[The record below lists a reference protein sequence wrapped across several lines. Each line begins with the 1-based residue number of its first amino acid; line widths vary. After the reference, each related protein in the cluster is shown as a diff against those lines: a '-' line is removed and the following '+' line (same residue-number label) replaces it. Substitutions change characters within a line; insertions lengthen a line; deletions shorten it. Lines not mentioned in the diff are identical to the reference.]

1 MIEKNEIEKYESDQY
16 LRALLDAAAASKIV
30 LDKLCQQK
38 NMRFIEL
45 LIEWNQKMNLT
56 AITDPEGVAVKHF
69 SDSWM
74 ILPWLNRF
82 AEESES
88 SPYRLID
95 VGTGAG
101 FPGIPLKI
109 MNPSIDLVLL
119 DSLKKRTGFLQTV
132 KDELELANVTCL
144 HSRAEEAAR
153 KQELR
158 EQFDMATARAVASL
172 PVLCELCLPF
182 VRINGYFIA
191 MKSHSAVEVDQ
202 AQEAIRK
209 LGGRLQQVVNF
220 SLPGTEIKRSLVI
233 IKKVSETPKAFPRKA
248 GIPQKEPLQALN
260 RTVPEALAQQI

>member
-1 MIEKNEIEKYESDQY
+1 MQQILKNGFEELNLAFSDEMYTKFRTYYDY
-16 LRALLDAAAASKIV
+16 LTEQNAV
-30 LDKLCQQK
+30 
-38 NMRFIEL
+38 
-45 LIEWNQKMNLT
+45 MNLT
-56 AITDPEGVAVKHF
+56 AITGEEETSRLHF
-69 SDSWM
+69 LDCSALCSVYDFTGASV
-74 ILPWLNRF
+74 
-82 AEESES
+82 
-88 SPYRLID
+88 ID
-95 VGTGAG
+95 IGTGAG